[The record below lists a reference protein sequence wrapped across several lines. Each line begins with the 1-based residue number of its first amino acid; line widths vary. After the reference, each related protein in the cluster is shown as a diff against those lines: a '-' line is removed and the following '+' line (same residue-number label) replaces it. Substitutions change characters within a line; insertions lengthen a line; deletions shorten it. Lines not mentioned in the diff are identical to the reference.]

1 MTDNIYQNND
11 APQMSEEEIVE
22 HIWRQAIANGDDPNR
37 LIGNAYYDGLYGLR
51 QDAHTAM
58 TYYKRSADGGH
69 AKGQFNYA
77 LSLARGDGGYDDLQ
91 LALDYASKAA
101 AQGLDRAIYL
111 AKDIQY
117 VLANYN
123 YVYFVDPWAGNVA
136 RYDEWKH
143 WFVMKR
149 CYDTEAEANVDG
161 TKAGEEEDLNSNCF
175 IHPWA
180 FGNSYSPLN
189 EALYESFGTHW
200 GVNPIN
206 GDVWMDDEAA
216 GQFSAV
222 GYDVDGTDNFKRVS
236 TSQLMD
242 NLASMQKPT
251 DTFFYLLSQAQS
263 GKADTDELKALGE
276 SYASGYYGLSDFD
289 TCKEN
294 YEPATH
300 WLMEAYKKGSD
311 DALRYLYKL
320 NYFRDRIIKI
330 VHNPEPVD
338 NEDEVMASAA
348 TMTGEEVFDLAQRYA
363 LGKDV
368 PRNYAVSARLL
379 QVAVD
384 KGNAAAQYML
394 ARFKE
399 CGYIEGELT
408 NDEIIGN
415 FKKAFDMGYE
425 AAAENIADLSLRL
438 KLDVAEAV
446 KYYKICGEQGN
457 VGAKLEF
464 VIMSYFDNLSSG
476 IEEEKAKETALSVI
490 ETLPHDNP
498 VILNFIGDIYRLGL
512 FGVDVDNEKAWSC
525 YERNSNTQ
533 DYSDEV
539 RIVANTALPFTS
551 IGFGVDYDFPLPASP
566 LRGSRDAMFYMA
578 DMILLGQHG
587 DKEKDKEQAMTLL
600 YEAAKRLCPGAIL
613 AYNAISSGSNDE
625 EVNRLLNGDYS
636 ENELTALIYHY
647 DGEGE
652 PFSSGFYLYLLCFL
666 KMTEQD
672 EADDTTEE

>member
-384 KGNAAAQYML
+384 KGNAAALYTL
-394 ARFKE
+394 AGFKFY
-399 CGYIEGELT
+399 CYLDDNYDTGEIV
-408 NDEIIGN
+408 NDYQRAYE
-415 FKKAFDMGYE
+415 MGWP
-425 AAAENIADLSLRL
+425 AAAEKAADMAFLN
-438 KLDVAEAV
+438 LDLDNAE
-446 KYYKICGEQGN
+446 KYYKLAGEQGN
-457 VGAKLEF
+457 AECMLHYVEVKDMQAHIAEEDVDEAMKAIIRSLPQ
-464 VIMSYFDNLSSG
+464 DNAVVL
-476 IEEEKAKETALSVI
+476 
-490 ETLPHDNP
+490 DY
-498 VILNFIGDIYRLGL
+498 IGDMYHDGM
-512 FGVDVDNEKAWSC
+512 FGVTVDYEKAWDYYS
-525 YERNSNTQ
+525 RAAGMQGISDDVRMVFGNS
-533 DYSDEV
+533 
-539 RIVANTALPFTS
+539 LPFTT
-551 IGFGVDYDFPLPASP
+551 IGFGPDYDFPLPKEP
-566 LRGSRDAMFYMA
+566 LRGFSESMHQMAAM
-578 DMILLGQHG
+578 IVLGQHG
-587 DKEKDKEQAMTLL
+587 DPERDHDQAMQLL
-600 YEAAKRLCPGAIL
+600 NEAVERVNPDSILLRKAIL
-613 AYNAISSGSNDE
+613 GGADEEEVERLARQEYNNDE
-625 EVNRLLNGDYS
+625 LSWFVDTCSLLGD
-636 ENELTALIYHY
+636 A
-647 DGEGE
+647 
-652 PFSSGFYLYLLCFL
+652 FSTGWNHLGLYVLQ
-666 KMTEQD
+666 MAEQVGD
-672 EADDTTEE
+672 EETVEE